1 MRKLILIVS
10 TFYSITSIAQNI
22 KIEDAA
28 IYLRTPESSIED
40 AKKAID
46 EAAVNPETKDDP
58 KMWFMRAAV
67 YDTIYSNPAFINVDK
82 DVVEKYAIAC
92 KKCVDLDVKKKYNYY
107 CLNRAILNS
116 AFGSYNKAIEYYNA
130 KDYPTSMKFFG
141 YVMDVI
147 TNYDKDKVLAKNNI
161 TEKSIILTM
170 ADISIKSGN
179 KPEAKKY
186 LQKLIDMDYDNHL
199 IYALMS
205 NIHLEEKDTVKALT
219 YIDLGRKRFPSEKD
233 LISMELFIYQTQG
246 KTDALLKKYDE
257 ALELNPEN
265 TLFLYNRAATYDNII
280 RSLSDK
286 ATHLRDTAQKINN
299 YSKNEKNPATKTKLT
314 NTAKQFL
321 FIADSL
327 QNYTKVL
334 TVKAEV
340 DYNKAIE
347 VNPDYLD
354 AYYNLGALTNNK
366 TTEVVA
372 KMNAL
377 RPTQPDYDKKFNGL
391 KKVQDSILHVAL
403 NYFNKALELTSALP
417 DKTDDDKSIKVS
429 TISSVLM
436 SIQLVYANLGDEK
449 KTVEFKNK
457 RMVNELPGKSKS
469 KMIALLGEPKNISK
483 TKSDNGSVIET
494 WTYDGLTVTM
504 VDGVVS
510 DVVQI
515 SK

>member
-1 MRKLILIVS
+1 MKKFFLIIS
-10 TFYSITSIAQNI
+10 SFYSFASIAQNI
-22 KIEDAA
+22 KVEDAA
-28 IYLRTPESSIED
+28 IYLRTLESSIED

-46 EAAVNPETKDDP
+46 EAAINPETKDDP

-67 YDTIYSNPAFINVDK
+67 YDTIYSNPAFANIDK

-92 KKCVDLDVKKKYNYY
+92 KKCVDLDTKKKYNYY

-116 AFGSYNKAIEYYNA
+116 AFGAYNKAIEYYNS
-130 KDYPTSMKFFG
+130 KDYPNSLKFFG

-147 TNYDKDKVLAKNNI
+147 TNYDKDRVLAKNNI

-170 ADISIKSGN
+170 ADISIKSNN
-179 KPEAKKY
+179 KSEAKKY
-186 LQKLIDMDYDNHL
+186 LQKLIDMDYDNHV

-205 NIHLEEKDTVKALT
+205 NIHLEEKDTTKALS

-280 RSLSDK
+280 RSLTDRSN
-286 ATHLRDTAQKINN
+286 HLKDTAQKINN
-299 YSKNEKNPATKTKLT
+299 FAKNEKVIATKSKL
-314 NTAKQFL
+314 NNASKQY
-321 FIADSL
+321 IIISDSL
-327 QNYTKVL
+327 HNVAKVYTI
-334 TVKAEV
+334 KAET

-366 TTEVVA
+366 TTEVVE

-377 RPTQPDYDKKFNGL
+377 KTSSPDYDKKFSSL
-391 KKVQDSILHVAL
+391 KKVQDSILYVAL
-403 NYFNKALELTSALP
+403 KHFNKALELTNTMP
-417 DKTDDDKSIKVS
+417 EKTEDERAEKVS
-429 TISSVLM
+429 TISNVLM

-449 KTVEFKNK
+449 KTIEFKNK

-469 KMIALLGEPKNISK
+469 KLIALMGEPKNI
-483 TKSDNGSVIET
+483 TKSKSDTGSVLET

-504 VDGVVS
+504 VDGKVS

-515 SK
+515 VK